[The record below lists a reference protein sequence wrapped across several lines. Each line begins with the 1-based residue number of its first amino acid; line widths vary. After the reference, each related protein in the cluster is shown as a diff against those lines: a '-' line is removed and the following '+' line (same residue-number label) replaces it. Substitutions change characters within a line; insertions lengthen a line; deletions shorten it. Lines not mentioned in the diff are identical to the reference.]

1 MVFSNCTDWGTAGF
15 FCSYLAT
22 VHVMSL
28 CTIMFICYTSVLEE
42 EDVEYQITLIFEL
55 RVNSFGDPS
64 AALHQGETQGIY
76 VRFSVYF
83 KFFTSRTKIGLEYE
97 IKNGA
102 RIYEAHENH

>member
-1 MVFSNCTDWGTAGF
+1 
-15 FCSYLAT
+15 
-22 VHVMSL
+22 
-28 CTIMFICYTSVLEE
+28 MFICYTSVLEE

-102 RIYEAHENH
+102 RIYEAHENHWADNLWLQQRIATQRIPVDSTISTAVAVSS